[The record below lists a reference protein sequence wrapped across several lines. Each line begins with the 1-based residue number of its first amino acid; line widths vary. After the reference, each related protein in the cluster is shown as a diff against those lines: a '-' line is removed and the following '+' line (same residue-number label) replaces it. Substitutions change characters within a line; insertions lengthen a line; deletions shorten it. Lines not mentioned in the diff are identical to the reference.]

1 MKAIVNVNE
10 EWGIGCEGDLLEY
23 IPEDMKFFRNETKGK
38 TVIMGRKTLLGFPNK
53 APLKGRTNIVLTSS
67 SDNIPEESK
76 SALMSE
82 AYMGS
87 NTSLIVVNSV
97 DELIRKLEELECED
111 PYVIGGEKI
120 YRLLL
125 PYCEECLVTINN
137 SKRKADTYFPNLF
150 EEGFTMT
157 NESDKHEYEGISYRF
172 TVFERKSRL
181 A

>member
-53 APLKGRTNIVLTSS
+53 APLKGRINIVLTSS
-67 SDNIPEESK
+67 TDNIPKESFEV
-76 SALMSE
+76 LNSE
-82 AYMGS
+82 SYLNS
-87 NTSLIVVNSV
+87 NTRLISVSSV
-97 DELIRKLEELECED
+97 DELLEKLEELGCED

-125 PYCEECLVTINN
+125 PYCEKCLVTINN
-137 SKRKADTYFPNLF
+137 SKRKADTYFPDLF
-150 EEGFTMT
+150 NEGFVMT
-157 NESDKHEYEGISYRF
+157 EESGKHEYEGISYRF
-172 TVFERKSRL
+172 TVFERVK
-181 A
+181 